1 MSSESTTAFWTR
13 THTCGELRADDDG
26 AVVVLNGWV
35 HLHRD
40 KGAIVFMDVR
50 DRYGVTQVLFDPD
63 LCSAEAFQTA
73 KSCRVEYVVAVRGKV
88 VKRPEGMGNA
98 QRDTG
103 AVEVQALDIQLLT
116 KSEPLPIVLEGK
128 AQAGEDMRLKHRYLD
143 LRRKSLQNNMIL
155 RHKVTLATLNY
166 FDENDFVT
174 VETPILTKSTPE
186 GARDYLVP
194 SRVTPGTFYALPQSP
209 QIFKQIMMISGYD
222 RYLQIAKCFRDED
235 LRADRQPEFTQ
246 VDIEMSFITQD
257 ILFPL
262 LEGWIAKLWKRF
274 LGVDVQLPIQRFKYA
289 DVMER
294 FGVDRPD
301 LRFGLELATVDDL
314 VAGTDAIPLKNAL
327 DDGGTVKAIWLPG
340 DPGTTSRKLLDAW
353 TNLVRQ
359 FGLGG
364 LLWGKVT
371 GDSVSGAV
379 KKFLTDEQRNAIL
392 ARLGERNGDATDQ
405 GVLMLCAGKAKNVN
419 DAMSRLRVRIAQDKD
434 LIPSDVFA
442 FGWVT
447 DFPMF
452 EWDEEDQRWDA
463 MHHPFTAPKPEHL
476 HLLDSDPGAV
486 LTNAYD
492 MVCNGYEIG
501 GGSIRIHQPDVQ
513 SKVFALLGL
522 TEEQTRRKFGFLI
535 DALSYGTP
543 PHGGIAFGLD
553 RLIMLLVGTEAIR
566 DVIAFPKTNRATCLM
581 TEAPGIVEQD
591 QMDDLFLAS
600 TVPDSS
606 EGDIEERAEALADLT
621 GVAEPARS

>member
-1 MSSESTTAFWTR
+1 MSTEQTSGFWPR
-13 THTCGELRADDDG
+13 THTCGELRGDDDG
-26 AVVVLNGWV
+26 ATVVLNGWV

-63 LCSAEAFQTA
+63 LCSAAAFETA
-73 KSCRVEYVVAVRGKV
+73 KACRVEYVVAIKGKV
-88 VKRPEGMGNA
+88 VKRPDGMGNSE
-98 QRDTG
+98 RLTG
-103 AVEVQALDIQLLT
+103 AVEIQALDLQLLT
-116 KSEPLPIVLEGK
+116 RSEPLPIVLEGK

-143 LRRKSLQNNMIL
+143 LRRKTLQDNLMI

-166 FDENDFVT
+166 FDAADFVT

-194 SRVTPGTFYALPQSP
+194 SRVTPGSFYALPQSP
-209 QIFKQIMMISGYD
+209 QLFKQIMMISGYD
-222 RYLQIAKCFRDED
+222 RYLQIARCFRDED

-262 LEGWIAKLWKRF
+262 LEGWIATLWRRF
-274 LGVDVQLPIQRFKYA
+274 LGVDVQLPMQRLKYV

-314 VAGTDAIPLKNAL
+314 IEGTDAAPLRGAL
-327 DDGGTVKAIWLPG
+327 DAGGTVKAIWLPG
-340 DPGTTSRKLLDAW
+340 DPSTTSRKLLDAW
-353 TNLVRQ
+353 TNIARQ

-371 GDSVSGAV
+371 PDAVSGAV
-379 KKFLTDEQRNAIL
+379 AKFLTEEQRGAIL
-392 ARLGERNGDATDQ
+392 GRLGERNGVGTDS
-405 GVLMLCAGKAKNVN
+405 GVLMLAAGPARNVN
-419 DAMSRLRVRIAQDKD
+419 DALSRLRVRVAQDKD
-434 LIPSDVFA
+434 LIPADTFA

-452 EWDEEDQRWDA
+452 EWDEEDARWDS
-463 MHHPFTAPKPEHL
+463 MHHPFTAPKPEHA

-486 LTNAYD
+486 ITNGYD

-501 GGSIRIHQPDVQ
+501 GGSIRIHQPDIQ
-513 SKVFALLGL
+513 SKVFSLLGL
-522 TEEQTRRKFGFLI
+522 SEAQARQKFGFLL

-566 DVIAFPKTNRATCLM
+566 DVIAFPKTNKASCLM
-581 TEAPGIVEQD
+581 TEAPGRVDQE
-591 QMDDLFLAS
+591 QMDELHLAS
-600 TVPDSS
+600 TVEADNGSASGAAPVTA
-606 EGDIEERAEALADLT
+606 AEAAH
-621 GVAEPARS
+621 S